1 MKTDNFTQ
9 KIFLLFIAV
18 CIVAACSPKNLV
30 SLEDVSKALENAQ
43 PGDTIYV
50 KDGQYQDLSLV
61 WEGRG
66 AEEQPIVVL
75 PQSKGGVIIS
85 GASQLRIC
93 GHDLTVSS
101 LVFKDGTAPSKAVI
115 DFKNADNLAQRCRLT
130 DCVIDS
136 YNPSRRDIQ
145 CTYVNLYGKNNRVD
159 GCSFLGKK
167 SLGVTLVVMLN
178 YKECLDNRHVIENNY
193 FGPRPVYGSNGAET
207 IRVGTSQ
214 QCLENSRTVIQN
226 NLFHCCNGEVEVIS
240 IKSSENVISG
250 NVLYECEGVLALRH
264 GDRNIA
270 SGNLF
275 IGNGVRNT
283 GGIRVV
289 GEDQQIYDNQFYS
302 LAGERFFSALA
313 LMNAV
318 PNSLPNR
325 YIQVKGADIHDNL
338 FVNCAAL
345 EFGTGNDFER
355 VLPPVDIKFR
365 NNKIYTDNVRKPYTA
380 LADMS
385 GIDFDGNSVK
395 KSDGS
400 APVPPSFDELE
411 HGKGVLWYFAEDDH
425 DAHKAETVNVSA
437 DDDINSVIA
446 NAHDGSTIVLTS
458 PLYQIEKTIP
468 VNSKITVCAAEGIS
482 PEIRYVG
489 RSRENMVTIYD
500 GGDLTVK
507 GVTFNGA
514 LTSGRSLASAGISTA
529 SDMIEP
535 YNLSL
540 EDCTFCNFG
549 EGGFHPVKGTKGT
562 FAETVTIRSCR
573 FEELSGDGV
582 HFAAEL
588 DDKGR
593 YNSDDVIIENCTFN
607 RILGLPVNI
616 YRGGSDESTA
626 GPYVYVTN
634 CTFTDCCNKIKG
646 TVMRVIGAQILQIT
660 DCQFIDSAKGG
671 YSIRLDDAPWEKI
684 TIKDNKFVNSGK
696 IRANRKF

>member
-1 MKTDNFTQ
+1 MRINIQ
-9 KIFLLFIAV
+9 KILFLCLVIMAV
-18 CIVAACSPKNLV
+18 TSCGLNKTVC
-30 SLEDVSKALENAQ
+30 LEDVSAVLQDAH

-50 KDGQYQDLSLV
+50 KDGLYRDLSLE
-61 WEGRG
+61 WEGKG
-66 AEEQPIVVL
+66 TEGNPIVVM
-75 PQSKGGVIIS
+75 PQTKGGVVIS
-85 GASQLRIC
+85 GTSQLRIY

-101 LVFKDGTAPSKAVI
+101 FVFKEGTAPSKTVVE
-115 DFKNADNLAQRCRLT
+115 FRKSDNLARRCRLT

-136 YNPSRRDIQ
+136 YNPSRRDMQ
-145 CTYVNLYGKNNRVD
+145 CTYVNLYGKDNKVD

-178 YKECLDNRHVIENNY
+178 YKDCLDNRHIIENNY

-207 IRVGTSQ
+207 IRVGTSL
-214 QCLENSRTVIQN
+214 QCLENSRTIIRN
-226 NLFHCCNGEVEVIS
+226 NMFHRCNGEVEVIS
-240 IKSSENVISG
+240 IKSSENVVCG

-289 GEDQQIYDNQFYS
+289 GEDQQIFDNEFHS

-325 YIQVKGADIHDNL
+325 YIQVKNADIHDNL

-355 VLPPVDIKFR
+355 TLPPVDVKFHDNR
-365 NNKIYTDNVRKPYTA
+365 IYTSNVRTPYKA

-385 GIDFDGNSVK
+385 GVDFTGNQLVNHDS
-395 KSDGS
+395 SS
-400 APVPPSFDELE
+400 PVPPTFEELKD
-411 HGKGVLWYFAEDDH
+411 GKGVSWYVADDRHKAADGQVIKVSSEDDLCGIVA
-425 DAHKAETVNVSA
+425 DAPY
-437 DDDINSVIA
+437 
-446 NAHDGSTIVLTS
+446 GSTIVLAS
-458 PLYQIEKTIP
+458 PSYKIEKTIAVRTGITIVAAP
-468 VNSKITVCAAEGIS
+468 GVN

-489 RSRENMVTIYD
+489 RSRDNMVTICD
-500 GGDLTVK
+500 GADLTVK
-507 GVTFNGA
+507 GVTFNGT
-514 LTSGRSLASAGISTA
+514 LTPGRSLANAGIATA
-529 SDMIEP
+529 AEMLDT
-535 YNLSL
+535 YSL
-540 EDCTFCNFG
+540 CLENCTFCNYG
-549 EGGFHPVKGTKGT
+549 EGGFYPVKGTKGT
-562 FAETVTIRSCR
+562 FAHTVTIRSCR
-573 FEELSGDGV
+573 FEELSGDAV

-593 YNSDDVIIENCTFN
+593 YNADDVIIEDCVFN

-626 GPYVYVTN
+626 GPYVYVRD

-646 TVMRVIGAQILQIT
+646 TVMRVVGAQILQIT
-660 DCQFIDSAKGG
+660 GCQFIDSAKGG
-671 YSIRLDDAPWEKI
+671 YSIRLDEAPWDKI
-684 TIKDNKFVNSGK
+684 TIRDNKFVNSGK
-696 IRANRKF
+696 IRANRNF

>member
-1 MKTDNFTQ
+1 MKINLQ
-9 KIFLLFIAV
+9 KILLLCLAITAV
-18 CIVAACSPKNLV
+18 TSCGLNRIV
-30 SLEDVSKALENAQ
+30 SLEDVSAVLRDAQ

-50 KDGQYQDLSLV
+50 KDGLYHDLSLE
-61 WEGRG
+61 WEGKG
-66 AEEQPIVVL
+66 TEEKPVVIM
-75 PQSKGGVIIS
+75 PQTKGGVVIS
-85 GASQLRIC
+85 GASQLRIY

-101 LVFKDGTAPSKAVI
+101 LMFKDGTAPSKTVVE
-115 DFKNADNLAQRCRLT
+115 FRKSDNLAERCRLT

-178 YKECLDNRHVIENNY
+178 YKECLDNRHVIENNC

-214 QCLENSRTVIQN
+214 QCLENSRTIIRN
-226 NLFHCCNGEVEVIS
+226 NLFHRCNGEVEVIS
-240 IKSSENVISG
+240 IKSSENIISG
-250 NVLYECEGVLALRH
+250 NILYECEGVLALRH

-289 GEDQQIYDNQFYS
+289 GEDQQIFDNEFYS

-325 YIQVKGADIHDNL
+325 YIQVRNADIHDNL

-355 VLPPVDIKFR
+355 TLPPVDIKFH
-365 NNKIYTDNVRKPYTA
+365 NNRIYTSKVREPYKA

-385 GIDFDGNSVK
+385 GVDFAGNQILKRDS
-395 KSDGS
+395 SS
-400 APVPPSFDELE
+400 PVPPSFEELKN
-411 HGKGVLWYFAEDDH
+411 GKGVSWYAADELHKTDDGQ
-425 DAHKAETVNVSA
+425 VINVSSEEDLCYIVA
-437 DDDINSVIA
+437 DAPS
-446 NAHDGSTIVLTS
+446 GSTIVLTS
-458 PLYQIEKTIP
+458 PLYKIEKTIP
-468 VNSKITVCAAEGIS
+468 VNTKITICAAPGVK
-482 PEIRYVG
+482 PEIMHVG
-489 RSRENMVTIYD
+489 RSRNNMLTICD
-500 GGDLTVK
+500 GADLTVK

-514 LTSGRSLASAGISTA
+514 LTPGRSLASAGISTA
-529 SDMIEP
+529 ADMIEP
-535 YNLSL
+535 YNLHL
-540 EDCTFCNFG
+540 EDCTFCNYG
-549 EGGFHPVKGTKGT
+549 EGGFYPVKGTKGT
-562 FAETVTIRSCR
+562 FADTVTIRSCR
-573 FEELSGDGV
+573 FEELSGDAV

-593 YNSDDVIIENCTFN
+593 YNADDVIIENCVFN

-626 GPYVYVTN
+626 GPYVYVTD
-634 CTFTDCCNKIKG
+634 CIFTDCCNKIKG
-646 TVMRVIGAQILQIT
+646 TVMRIVGAQILQIT
-660 DCQFIDSAKGG
+660 GCQFIDSAKGG

-696 IRANRKF
+696 IRSNRTF

>member
-1 MKTDNFTQ
+1 MKTDDFTQ
-9 KIFLLFIAV
+9 KIFLLIMAV
-18 CIVAACSPKNLV
+18 CIMTACNPGRLV
-30 SLEDVSKALENAQ
+30 SLGDVSKALETAQ

-50 KDGQYQDLSLV
+50 KDGLYQDLSLV
-61 WEGRG
+61 WEGKG
-66 AEEQPIVVL
+66 TEDQPIVVL
-75 PQSKGGVIIS
+75 PQSKGGVIIT

-101 LVFKDGTAPSKAVI
+101 LVFKDGTAPSKNVV
-115 DFKNADNLAQRCRLT
+115 DFKNGDNLAQRCRLT

-136 YNPSRRDIQ
+136 YNPVRRDIQ
-145 CTYVNLYGKNNRVD
+145 CTYVNLYGKDNRVD

-178 YKECLDNRHVIENNY
+178 YKECLDNRHIIENNY

-226 NLFHCCNGEVEVIS
+226 NFFDRCNGEVEVIS

-250 NVLYECEGVLALRH
+250 NILYECEGVLALRH

-289 GEDQQIYDNQFYS
+289 GEDQQIYDNEFYS

-355 VLPPVDIKFR
+355 VLPPVDIKFHD
-365 NNKIYTDNVRKPYTA
+365 NQIYTDNVRRPYTA

-385 GIDFDGNSVK
+385 GVDFAGNSVK

-400 APVPPSFDELE
+400 SPVPPSLDELG
-411 HGKGVLWYFAEDDH
+411 HGKGVLWYFEEEDHHAHKDEVINVSSEDD
-425 DAHKAETVNVSA
+425 
-437 DDDINSVIA
+437 ICSVIA
-446 NAHDGSTIVLTS
+446 NASYGTTVVLTS
-458 PLYQIEKTIP
+458 PLYKIEKTIP
-468 VNSKITVCAAEGIS
+468 VNTKITICAGS
-482 PEIRYVG
+482 GVKPEILHVG
-489 RSRENMVTIYD
+489 RSRNNMLTICD
-500 GGDLTVK
+500 GADLTVK

-514 LTSGRSLASAGISTA
+514 LTPGRSLASAGISTA
-529 SDMIEP
+529 ADMIEP
-535 YNLSL
+535 YNLHL

-549 EGGFHPVKGTKGT
+549 EGGFHPIKGTKGT

-607 RILGLPVNI
+607 RILGLPINI

-626 GPYVYVTN
+626 GPYVYVTD
-634 CTFTDCCNKIKG
+634 CSFTDCCNKIKG

-660 DCQFIDSAKGG
+660 GCQFIDSAKGG
-671 YSIRLDDAPWEKI
+671 YSIRLDDAPWDKI

-696 IRANRKF
+696 IRANRNF

>member
-1 MKTDNFTQ
+1 MKTDNHTRKF
-9 KIFLLFIAV
+9 FLLLTAAFI
-18 CIVAACSPKNLV
+18 IAACSPKNLV
-30 SLEDVSKALENAQ
+30 SLADVSKALENAQ

-50 KDGQYQDLSLV
+50 KDGLYQDLSLV
-61 WEGRG
+61 WEGKG
-66 AEEQPIVVL
+66 AEDKPIVVL
-75 PQSKGGVIIS
+75 PQSKGGVVITGS
-85 GASQLRIC
+85 SQLRIC

-101 LVFKDGTAPSKAVI
+101 LVFKDGTAPSKNVV
-115 DFKNADNLAQRCRLT
+115 DFKNGDDLAQRCRLT

-136 YNPSRRDIQ
+136 YNPTRRDIQ

-226 NLFHCCNGEVEVIS
+226 NLFDRCNGEVEVIS

-250 NVLYECEGVLALRH
+250 NILYECEGVLALRH

-289 GEDQQIYDNQFYS
+289 GEDQQIYDNEFYS
-302 LAGERFFSALA
+302 LEGERFFSALA

-325 YIQVKGADIHDNL
+325 YIQVKGADIHDNI
-338 FVNCAAL
+338 FVDCAAL

-355 VLPPVDIKFR
+355 VLPPVEIKFH
-365 NNKIYTDNVRKPYTA
+365 NNQIFTDNVSRPYTA

-385 GIDFDGNSVK
+385 GVDFAGNSVK
-395 KSDGS
+395 KHDGS
-400 APVPPSFDELE
+400 SPVPPSYEELAN
-411 HGKGVLWYFAEDDH
+411 GKGVLWYLEDEEHGSHAENTINISSD
-425 DAHKAETVNVSA
+425 E
-437 DDDINSVIA
+437 DICSVIE
-446 NAHDGSTIVLTS
+446 NAAYGTTIVLTS
-458 PLYQIEKTIP
+458 PCYKIEKSIP
-468 VNSKITVCAAEGIS
+468 VKTKITICAAPGVK
-482 PEIRYVG
+482 PEIMHVG
-489 RSRENMVTIYD
+489 RSRNNMLTICD
-500 GGDLTVK
+500 GADLTIK

-514 LTSGRSLASAGISTA
+514 LTPGRSLAGAGISTA

-535 YNLSL
+535 YNLHL
-540 EDCTFCNFG
+540 EDCTFCNYG
-549 EGGFHPVKGTKGT
+549 EGGFYPIKGTKGT

-573 FEELSGDGV
+573 FEELSGDAV

-593 YNSDDVIIENCTFN
+593 YNADDVIIENCTFN

-626 GPYVYVTN
+626 GPYVYVTD

-646 TVMRVIGAQILQIT
+646 TVMRIVGAQILQIT
-660 DCQFIDSAKGG
+660 GCQFIESAKGG

-696 IRANRKF
+696 IRANRNF

>member
-9 KIFLLFIAV
+9 KVLLL
-18 CIVAACSPKNLV
+18 CLAACIMAACCPKNIV
-30 SLEDVSKALENAQ
+30 SLDQVSTALEKAQ

-50 KDGQYQDLSLV
+50 KDGVYQDISLV
-61 WEGRG
+61 WEGKG
-66 AEEQPIVVL
+66 TQEEPIVVL
-75 PQSKGGVIIS
+75 PQSKGGVIIT

-101 LVFKDGTAPSKAVI
+101 LVFKDGTAPSKVVV

-136 YNPSRRDIQ
+136 FNPARRDIQ
-145 CTYVNLYGKNNRVD
+145 CTYVNLYGKENRVD

-207 IRVGTSQ
+207 IRVGTSH

-226 NLFHCCNGEVEVIS
+226 NLFHRCNGEVEAVS
-240 IKSSENVISG
+240 IKSSENVITG
-250 NVLYECEGVLALRH
+250 NVFYECEAVLALRH

-270 SGNLF
+270 SDNLF

-289 GEDQQIYDNQFYS
+289 GEDQQIYGNKFYS
-302 LAGERFFSALA
+302 LKGERFFSALA

-325 YIQVKGADIHDNL
+325 YIQVKRADIHDNL
-338 FVNCAAL
+338 FVDCAAL
-345 EFGTGNDFER
+345 EFGTGKDYER
-355 VLPPVDIKFR
+355 VLAPVDIKFH
-365 NNKIYTDNVRKPYTA
+365 NNQIYTENVSRPYTA
-380 LADMS
+380 IADMS
-385 GIDFDGNSVK
+385 GVDFKGNTVK
-395 KSDGS
+395 KIDGS
-400 APVPPSFDELE
+400 SPMPPSFDELE
-411 HGKGVLWYFAEDDH
+411 HGKGVLWYFEEDYH
-425 DAHKAETVNVSA
+425 DAHNEVVINVSSEE
-437 DDDINSVIA
+437 DLCSVIA
-446 NAHDGSTIVLTS
+446 NAPYGSTIVLTS
-458 PLYQIEKTIP
+458 ESYKIEKAIP
-468 VNSKITVCAAEGIS
+468 VNTKLTICAAPGLN
-482 PEIRYVG
+482 PEIKFVG
-489 RSRENMVTIYD
+489 RSRDNMVTICN
-500 GGDLTVK
+500 GGDLTVM

-514 LTSGRSLASAGISTA
+514 LTPGRSLASAGIATTT
-529 SDMIEP
+529 DMIEP

-540 EDCTFCNFG
+540 ENCTFCNFG
-549 EGGFHPVKGTKGT
+549 EGGFHPVKGAKGT

-593 YNSDDVIIENCTFN
+593 YNSDDVIIENCIFN
-607 RILGLPVNI
+607 RILGLPINI

-634 CTFTDCCNKIKG
+634 CSFTDCCNKIKG
-646 TVMRVIGAQILQIT
+646 TVMRIIGAQILQVT
-660 DCQFIDSAKGG
+660 GCQFIDSAKGG

-684 TIKDNKFVNSGK
+684 TIKDNNFVNSGK
-696 IRANRKF
+696 IRANRNF

>member
-1 MKTDNFTQ
+1 MRINLQ
-9 KIFLLFIAV
+9 KILFLCLVIMAV
-18 CIVAACSPKNLV
+18 TSCGLNKTVC
-30 SLEDVSKALENAQ
+30 LENVSAVLQ
-43 PGDTIYV
+43 DAHPGDTIYV
-50 KDGQYQDLSLV
+50 KDGLYRDLSLE
-61 WEGRG
+61 WEGKG
-66 AEEQPIVVL
+66 TEGNPIVVM
-75 PQSKGGVIIS
+75 PQTKGGVVIS
-85 GASQLRIC
+85 GTSQLRIY

-101 LVFKDGTAPSKAVI
+101 FVFKEGTAPSKTVVE
-115 DFKNADNLAQRCRLT
+115 FRKSDNLARRCRLT

-136 YNPSRRDIQ
+136 YNPSRRDMQ
-145 CTYVNLYGKNNRVD
+145 CTYVNLYGKDNKVD

-178 YKECLDNRHVIENNY
+178 YKDCLDNRHIIENNY

-226 NLFHCCNGEVEVIS
+226 NFFDRCNGEVEVIS

-250 NVLYECEGVLALRH
+250 NILYECEGVLALRH

-289 GEDQQIYDNQFYS
+289 GEDQQIYDNEFYS

-338 FVNCAAL
+338 FVNCVAL

-355 VLPPVDIKFR
+355 VLPPVEIKFH
-365 NNKIYTDNVRKPYTA
+365 NNKIFTDDVRRPYTE

-385 GIDFDGNSVK
+385 GVDFAGNSVK
-395 KSDGS
+395 KYDIIS
-400 APVPPSFDELE
+400 PVPPSYDELG
-411 HGKGVLWYFAEDDH
+411 HGKGVLWYFGEEDHHAHKEEIINVSSEDD
-425 DAHKAETVNVSA
+425 
-437 DDDINSVIA
+437 ICSVIA
-446 NAHDGSTIVLTS
+446 NASYGTTVVLTS
-458 PLYQIEKTIP
+458 QLYKIEKTIP
-468 VNSKITVCAAEGIS
+468 VNTKITICAAPGVK
-482 PEIRYVG
+482 PEIMHVG
-489 RSRENMVTIYD
+489 RSRNNMLTICD
-500 GGDLTVK
+500 GADLTVK

-514 LTSGRSLASAGISTA
+514 LTPGRSLASAGISTA
-529 SDMIEP
+529 ADMIEP
-535 YNLSL
+535 YDLHL
-540 EDCTFCNFG
+540 EDCTFCNYG
-549 EGGFHPVKGTKGT
+549 EGGFYPIKGTKGT

-573 FEELSGDGV
+573 FEELSGDAV

-593 YNSDDVIIENCTFN
+593 YNADDVIIENCTFN
-607 RILGLPVNI
+607 RILGLPINI

-626 GPYVYVTN
+626 GPYVYVTD

-646 TVMRVIGAQILQIT
+646 TVMRVVGAQILQIT
-660 DCQFIDSAKGG
+660 GCQFIDSAKGG
-671 YSIRLDDAPWEKI
+671 YSIRLDEAPWDKI

-696 IRANRKF
+696 IRANRNF